1 MKYKTCP
8 YCGAHLDP
16 CEPCDC
22 DKKEETAP
30 GDAGA
35 ASQNAVVATDSAIL
49 SSGFPVVNDDCFRLA
64 ELLKLTGEQAKDVST
79 LIAQRFPSFTRQI
92 FSQCAS
98 YEKYG
103 CIPHPEVIRIIREAY
118 HLPPARR
125 PAPPPVHTP
134 QRRSDGAKLTQC
146 ERVLRHMN
154 DYGSITSLEAM
165 TEYGIMRLA
174 SRISDLKK
182 AGYDIRSVTE
192 TSKNR
197 YGEATSYSRY
207 SLAGGETSA

>member
-8 YCGAHLDP
+8 NCGAHLDP
-16 CEPCDC
+16 GEVCDC
-22 DKKEETAP
+22 KEKEDAP
-30 GDAGA
+30 AGTGA
-35 ASQNAVVATDSAIL
+35 PSDEARTIVNSSDNGIL
-49 SSGFPVVNDDCFRLA
+49 PSGFPVVNADCYRLS
-64 ELLKLTGEQAKDVST
+64 ELQKLTGAQAKEISEH
-79 LIAQRFPSFTRQI
+79 IAKRFPSFTRQI

-103 CIPHPEVIRIIREAY
+103 CIPHPEVIRIIREVY
-118 HLPPARR
+118 DLPPVELSA
-125 PAPPPVHTP
+125 PAP
-134 QRRSDGAKLTQC
+134 RRQSNGEKLTQR
-146 ERVLRHMN
+146 ERILRHLN

-192 TSKNR
+192 TGRNR
-197 YGEATSYSRY
+197 YGEPTSYSRY
-207 SLAGGETSA
+207 YLAGGEAVA